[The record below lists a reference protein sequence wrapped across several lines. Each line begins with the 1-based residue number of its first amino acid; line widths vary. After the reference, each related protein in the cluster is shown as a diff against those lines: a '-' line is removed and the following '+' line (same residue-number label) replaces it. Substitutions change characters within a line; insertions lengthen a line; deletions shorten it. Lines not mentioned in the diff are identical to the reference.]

1 MIKHLLAALAL
12 LPQQPQAED
21 AYVWENALTLESIH
35 NFSGGV
41 KKGSAELAN
50 LDVTLSIDTAAAGW
64 WDNGALFIYGLAD
77 YGKDPAEFTGGAQG
91 TSNIAAGANTAKVY
105 EFWYQHQFLDGHLK
119 LLTGLH
125 DFNST
130 FYSLDSAGLFTH
142 PSFGIGPDTSQVTP
156 SIFPTTA
163 WTLHASYRRDA
174 FYSHAAVYDGVPGK
188 PEQPRG
194 THIRFGKKDGLFKA
208 LEVGFTEEESYKIGL
223 GLWSLTAEQEN
234 PVDGNSSNNNDGIY
248 LIAEKHIFTDT
259 SVFFQYGQADDTK
272 NQLGR
277 YLGAGIQIQNI
288 AKEGDALGLAIA
300 QAQNGNPFLAANP
313 ELLRSETAMEL
324 SYQIAWTETCSSQF
338 SLYRIHNPAM
348 DPSLSDSTAGGV
360 RLVFG
365 F

>member
-1 MIKHLLAALAL
+1 MTKYLLASLAL
-12 LPQQPQAED
+12 LSQHLHAEA

-35 NFSGGV
+35 NFSGGI

-64 WDNGALFIYGLAD
+64 WDKGTLFIYGLAD
-77 YGKDPAEFTGGAQG
+77 YGKDPADYTGGAQG
-91 TSNIAAGANTAKVY
+91 TSNIAAEANTAKVY
-105 EFWYQHQFLDGHLK
+105 EFWYQHQLLDGHLK

-125 DFNST
+125 DYNST
-130 FYSLDSAGLFTH
+130 FYSLESAGLFTD

-163 WTLHASYRRDA
+163 WTLQARYERDA
-174 FYSHAAVYDGVPGK
+174 FYTLAAVYDGVPGK

-208 LEVGFTEEESYKIGL
+208 LEVGFTEQDDYKIGL
-223 GLWSLTAEQEN
+223 GLWNLTAEQEN
-234 PVDGNSSNNNDGIY
+234 PVDGSINDNNHGLY
-248 LIAEKHIFTDT
+248 LIGEKTIFTDA
-259 SVFFQYGQADDTK
+259 SVFFQFGQADDSK

-277 YLGAGIQIQNI
+277 YFGAGIQIKNI
-288 AKEGDALGLAIA
+288 AQEGDALGLALA

-313 ELLRSETAMEL
+313 ESLRSETAMEL
-324 SYQIAWTETCSSQF
+324 SYQIPWTQTCSSQF

-348 DPSLSDSTAGGV
+348 DPNLRDSTAAGV
-360 RLVFG
+360 RLVIG